1 MLGLPHSNE
10 ATLKKSLEFITDLKP
25 EHISAY
31 ILKIEENTVFGSIY
45 NTLNLPDEDKVA
57 EQYLQMCEYLKN
69 MGYEHYEIS
78 NFAKANKESRHNLKY
93 WELKDYL
100 GLGPAAHSFIG
111 GKRFYYSE
119 NLTEFITGASPLP
132 DGDGGSEDERIMLGL
147 RLNKGVEIAP
157 NPQLLNKCKSLEE
170 NGLLT
175 LKENLITLTVKGFLV
190 SNSIITE
197 ILECIE

>member
-10 ATLKKSLEFITDLKP
+10 ATLKKSIEFITDLKP

-45 NTLNLPDEDKVA
+45 NTLNLPDEDKSA

-69 MGYEHYEIS
+69 MEYEHYEIS
-78 NFAKANKESRHNLKY
+78 NFAKANKESQHNLKY

-100 GLGPAAHSFIG
+100 GLGPAAHSFISS
-111 GKRFYYSE
+111 KRFYYSK
-119 NLTEFITGASPLP
+119 NLTEFITGTSPLP
-132 DGDGGSEDERIMLGL
+132 DGNGGSEEERIMLGL
-147 RLNKGVEIAP
+147 RLNKGVKIAL
-157 NPQLLNKCKSLEE
+157 NPRLLNKCKLLEG

-175 LKENLITLTVKGFLV
+175 LKNNQITLTDKGFLL

-197 ILECIE
+197 ILECVK